1 MDFNLKEEYE
11 FWSQIAWI
19 QIWPLPLTSYIIL
32 VEVTDLLCAL
42 VSLNVK
48 EDSIST
54 DLIRWLWGIHEL
66 GFVKPLEQLL
76 AHGKSCV
83 SLFNPHHNL
92 MR

>member
-54 DLIRWLWGIHEL
+54 DLIRWL
-66 GFVKPLEQLL
+66 
-76 AHGKSCV
+76 
-83 SLFNPHHNL
+83 
-92 MR
+92 